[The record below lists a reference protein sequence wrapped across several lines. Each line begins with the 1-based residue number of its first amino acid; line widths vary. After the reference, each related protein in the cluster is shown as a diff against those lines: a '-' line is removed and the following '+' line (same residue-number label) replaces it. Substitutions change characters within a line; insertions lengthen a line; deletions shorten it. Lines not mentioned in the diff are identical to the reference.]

1 MIQRYQIMKNSKKW
15 IYYKKYRIFIVVLIV
30 ILSGIY
36 FVQYTYNKSAG
47 IRFVKNMNVGW
58 NLGNSLDADGKKIK
72 NGDPEIYEVS
82 WGNPVT
88 TKVIIDEIKDGG
100 FNTVR
105 IPVTWYHH
113 MDEKG
118 VIDQKWMNRVQEV
131 VDYVIENDMYA
142 IVDIHHDKWFV
153 PSYDNQENAKKMLSS
168 TWSQIAE
175 RFANYDDHL
184 IFEAMNEPRLIG
196 TEFEWNAGN
205 KEVREVVNNLNE
217 TFVETIRSGSN
228 ENKKRYLMVAPY
240 CNSSDIEALDDFVL
254 PKDERIILS
263 IHEYIPYEFTMK
275 EDVEKIWSKDNSDD
289 TKEIDNTFNNLYN
302 KFISKGI
309 PVIISE
315 FGAANKNNLKERLEW
330 AKYYV
335 TAAREKNIMCIWWDD
350 GSNEEKKGK
359 YELFDRYNLKWEY
372 PEIVYILV
380 RKSDK

>member
-1 MIQRYQIMKNSKKW
+1 MIQRYQRMKNSKKW
-15 IYYKKYRIFIVVLIV
+15 IYYKKYRIVIVVLIV

-36 FVQYTYNKSAG
+36 FAKYTYNKSAG

-58 NLGNSLDADGKKIK
+58 NLGNSLDSDGKNIK
-72 NGDPEIYEVS
+72 NGDPEVYELS

-88 TKVIIDEIKDGG
+88 TKVIIDKIKAGG

-105 IPVTWYHH
+105 IPVTWQNH

-118 VIDQKWMNRVQEV
+118 VIDQKWMDRVQEI

-142 IVDIHHDKWFV
+142 IVDIHHDKWFT
-153 PSYDNQENAKKMLSS
+153 PSYDNQDNAKKMLSS

-175 RFANYDDHL
+175 RFANYDEHL

-205 KEVREVVNNLNE
+205 EEAREVVNNLNA
-217 TFVETIRSGSN
+217 TFVETIRSGAN
-228 ENKKRYLMVAPY
+228 ENKKRYLMIAPY

-254 PKDERIILS
+254 PKDDRIILS

-275 EDVEKIWSKDNSDD
+275 EDGTKIWSNDNSDD

-302 KFISKGI
+302 KFIKKGI

-335 TAAREKNIMCIWWDD
+335 TAAREKNVMCIWWDD

-372 PEIVYILV
+372 PEIVDILV